1 MIDMSNLR
9 DVADKNLEMYVPWNQ
24 IRGVISR
31 QDMGDFIGTKL
42 EEVKI
47 TPKMLFI
54 LVAVGLFVWN
64 LKRRARESRE
74 AAKLNRDLPASTFP
88 PIEPLEDFNWETTE
102 PLKFRP
108 FKPKYHLTMGLQ
120 TLDPADLIPMDKTYK
135 ERLALRR
142 SLLKEYHETVVAV
155 NDDSDP
161 RTRAAV
167 SELYTYLM
175 GTYLPGRYPTM
186 FKLHRT
192 EFEAG
197 KAVMV
202 QNLVTGELW
211 PVEVGKSTPTI
222 TALETLIKTV
232 DEDFLI
238 LLPEK
243 SSSSEK
249 KKKKTDGEGEGE
261 GEATKYIL
269 EAYATCY
276 PAGFDTRK
284 KLGHRLATIHDPVP
298 GYKEKLERSMDRFFD
313 KLEVGKYV
321 RRVNWSVTTDAELFS
336 AFGNKIHGGADDEST
351 TTPLRMEELDLDQT
365 FVRCERQTLH
375 RLPSS
380 RALVFAF
387 HTYRYPIRDIKDEG
401 LGEDLARAID
411 GLKEGSVPQMHF
423 YKRGAVWGEAVKAYL
438 RS

>member
-1 MIDMSNLR
+1 MIDISNLR
-9 DVADKNLEMYVPWNQ
+9 DVVDKNLEMYVPWDH
-24 IRGVISR
+24 IRGIISR
-31 QDMGDFIGTKL
+31 HDAGEVIRMKL
-42 EEVKI
+42 HDVKI
-47 TPKMLFI
+47 TKMLFI
-54 LVAVGLFVWN
+54 LVAVGLFIWN
-64 LKRRARESRE
+64 LKRRAREARE
-74 AAKLNRDLPASTFP
+74 AARLNRPLPASKFS
-88 PIEPLEDFNWETTE
+88 PIEPLVDFNWETTE

-142 SLLKEYHETVVAV
+142 SLLEQYHETVVAV

-175 GTYLPGRYPTM
+175 GTYLPCRYPTM
-186 FKLHRT
+186 FKLHET
-192 EFEAG
+192 EYETG

-211 PVEVGKSTPTI
+211 PVEVGKGTATI

-238 LLPEK
+238 LLPER
-243 SSSSEK
+243 SSSIEK
-249 KKKKTDGEGEGE
+249 KKGDEEE
-261 GEATKYIL
+261 EEERKYIL

-313 KLEVGKYV
+313 KLEVGKCV

-336 AFGNKIHGGADDEST
+336 AFGNKIHGGADDELV
-351 TTPLRMEELDLDQT
+351 PLKMEDLDLDQT

-387 HTYRYPIRDIKDEG
+387 HTYRYPIQDIKDEG

-411 GLKEGSVPQMHF
+411 GLKEGSVPQIHF
-423 YKRGAVWGEAVKAYL
+423 YKRGPVWGEAIKKYL

>member
-1 MIDMSNLR
+1 
-9 DVADKNLEMYVPWNQ
+9 MYIHTNEN
-24 IRGVISR
+24 
-31 QDMGDFIGTKL
+31 TL
-42 EEVKI
+42 
-47 TPKMLFI
+47 
-54 LVAVGLFVWN
+54 
-64 LKRRARESRE
+64 
-74 AAKLNRDLPASTFP
+74 
-88 PIEPLEDFNWETTE
+88 
-102 PLKFRP
+102 
-108 FKPKYHLTMGLQ
+108 GLQ

-142 SLLKEYHETVVAV
+142 SLLEQYHETVVAV

-175 GTYLPGRYPTM
+175 GRYLPGRYPTM
-186 FKLHRT
+186 FKLHET
-192 EFEAG
+192 EYETG

-211 PVEVGKSTPTI
+211 PVEVGKGTATI

-238 LLPEK
+238 LLPER
-243 SSSSEK
+243 SSSIEK
-249 KKKKTDGEGEGE
+249 KKADDEEE
-261 GEATKYIL
+261 EERKYIL

-313 KLEVGKYV
+313 KLEVGKCV
-321 RRVNWSVTTDAELFS
+321 RRVNWSITTDAELFS
-336 AFGNKIHGGADDEST
+336 AFGNKIHGGADDELV
-351 TTPLRMEELDLDQT
+351 PLKMDDLDLDQT

-387 HTYRYPIRDIKDEG
+387 HTYRYPIQDIKDEG

-411 GLKEGSVPQMHF
+411 GLKEGSVPQIHF
-423 YKRGAVWGEAVKAYL
+423 YKRGPVWGEAIKKYL